1 MSWEEPSLL
10 PNNANLMMITTI
22 YYIHTIVRR
31 VGSKGDRRVWD
42 RGVGRERGRGYG
54 EREVRE
60 RWVKVEE

>member
-31 VGSKGDRRVWD
+31 VGSKGERGVGD
-42 RGVGRERGRGYG
+42 RGVERERGRGYG

-60 RWVKVEE
+60 RWVMVEE